1 MSDMA
6 LLAEENIDIALLP
19 IGDVF
24 TMGPGDALRAV
35 KMIQPKLVI
44 PMHYNT
50 FPPIVQDPDAFAVAV
65 QAAGFQAKVL
75 HPGETLTI

>member
-1 MSDMA
+1 MGSVMEA
-6 LLAEENIDIALLP
+6 TEAVTASGIIAAA
-19 IGDVF
+19 VRARF
-24 TMGPGDALRAV
+24 SLRAV

-50 FPPIVQDPDAFAVAV
+50 FPPIVQDPDAFAAAV

>member
-1 MSDMA
+1 M
-6 LLAEENIDIALLP
+6 
-19 IGDVF
+19 
-24 TMGPGDALRAV
+24 

-50 FPPIVQDPDAFAVAV
+50 FPPIVQDPDAFAAAV